1 VIGGLDTGTVEGFA
15 ELKAEMYLN
24 EEKNCNGR
32 MEVVFM
38 QRAGMEMNSDAGVG
52 SDAVMRGSACLI
64 ARTNSSQIPAR
75 SIFNITPI
83 IAFYS
88 KPCLYASRTLP
99 SLSLVA
105 NALVTVS

>member
-1 VIGGLDTGTVEGFA
+1 MIGGLDIGTVAGIA
-15 ELKAEMYLN
+15 ELKAEMYLD

-38 QRAGMEMNSDAGVG
+38 QRAGTEKDSDAGVG

-75 SIFNITPI
+75 SIFT
-83 IAFYS
+83 
-88 KPCLYASRTLP
+88 TL
-99 SLSLVA
+99 LQ
-105 NALVTVS
+105 